1 MLRRFSVTRSD
12 ISTISFLSGCW
23 LLLPRPAFA
32 FGSRSRATMS
42 PATPA
47 SAGPTSAVT
56 TWTDLQRND
65 DDIALTKLFPPLTS
79 TSHKG
84 SHGRIAVL
92 GGSDKYTGAPYY
104 AASAA
109 LHCGVDLATVFCASE
124 ASVPIKCYSPELMVQ
139 AIYSID
145 DFDDIHR
152 EEQSLLDELKQYEQ
166 ANANLLTNEL
176 HEEDVL
182 QTMEMLEHSD
192 EKQHILAQQELNTD
206 DRIDTITYKLEK
218 MKKIG
223 EELDQVRG
231 RRDALVMDAVKSV
244 TVMFPALHAICIG
257 PGMGRHPIV
266 FCVVEKVLV
275 SAMESKLAIILD
287 ADALYMMSL
296 PEYKQ
301 LLEELMQY
309 DGCVLT
315 PNVMELR
322 RLAAVLDNDD
332 KNTASIVIKKGRID
346 MISQGPIEMR
356 CAQEGGLKRS
366 GGIGDVLAGTTTA
379 FMAWNSILYTNDS
392 TEGQERLFA
401 AWTACCAVKTA
412 TKLAF
417 GKRRRALSALDV
429 VENLPEVLDSM
440 ERDINKFGT

>member
-1 MLRRFSVTRSD
+1 
-12 ISTISFLSGCW
+12 
-23 LLLPRPAFA
+23 
-32 FGSRSRATMS
+32 MS
-42 PATPA
+42 PAR
-47 SAGPTSAVT
+47 PTSAET
-56 TWTDLQRND
+56 TWPDYLQRNGD
-65 DDIALTKLFPPLTS
+65 CGTVQLAKLFPPLTS

-92 GGSDKYTGAPYY
+92 GGNEKYTGAPYY
-104 AASAA
+104 AANAA

-145 DFDDIHR
+145 VLDGIHS
-152 EEQSLLDELKQYEQ
+152 EEQNLLDELRQYEQ
-166 ANANLLTNEL
+166 TNANLLTNEL

-223 EELDQVRG
+223 EELDQVRS
-231 RRDALVMDAVKSV
+231 RRDALIMDAVKSV
-244 TVMFPALHAICIG
+244 TEMFPALHAICIG
-257 PGMGRHPIV
+257 PGMGRHPVV
-266 FCVVEKVLV
+266 FCVVEKVIL
-275 SAMESKLAIILD
+275 SAMESKLAITLD

-296 PEYKQ
+296 PEYRQ
-301 LLEELMQY
+301 LLEKLMQY
-309 DGCVLT
+309 GRCVLT

-322 RLAAVLDNDD
+322 RLAAVLDNTD
-332 KNTASIVIKKGRID
+332 KNTASIVIKKGASDVITK
-346 MISQGPIEMR
+346 GPFEIQ

-379 FMAWNSILYTNDS
+379 FMAWNSILYDNDS
-392 TEGQERLFA
+392 AEGQERLFA

-429 VENLPEVLDSM
+429 IGNLPEVLDSM
-440 ERDINKFGT
+440 ERDVNKTGS

>member
-1 MLRRFSVTRSD
+1 MTRYLN
-12 ISTISFLSGCW
+12 IPTISFLSGW
-23 LLLPRPAFA
+23 IVPRQLCPSSTAFA
-32 FGSRSRATMS
+32 FGTRTMS
-42 PATPA
+42 
-47 SAGPTSAVT
+47 TSSVT
-56 TWTDLQRND
+56 TWPDLQQRRTTND
-65 DDIALTKLFPPLTS
+65 GIAQLVNKLFPPLTS

-104 AASAA
+104 AANAA
-109 LHCGVDLATVFCASE
+109 LHCGVDLATIFCASE

-139 AIYSID
+139 AIYSIED
-145 DFDDIHR
+145 LDEIHS

-166 ANANLLTNEL
+166 TNANRLLTNEL

-182 QTMEMLEHSD
+182 QTMEMLAHSD
-192 EKQHILAQQELNTD
+192 EKQHILAQQELNAD
-206 DRIDTITYKLEK
+206 DRIDTLAHKLEK
-218 MKKIG
+218 MKQIG
-223 EELDQVRG
+223 EELDRVRS
-231 RRDALVMDAVKSV
+231 RRDVLVMDAVKSV
-244 TVMFPALHAICIG
+244 TEMFPALHAICIG
-257 PGMGRHPIV
+257 PGLGRHPFV
-266 FCVVEKVLV
+266 FCVVEKVIL

-296 PEYKQ
+296 PEYRK

-309 DGCVLT
+309 DRCVLT

-332 KNTASIVIKKGRID
+332 KNTASIVIQKGGTDI
-346 MISQGPIEMR
+346 ISQGPFEMR
-356 CAQEGGLKRS
+356 CDQEGGLKRS

-379 FMAWNSILYTNDS
+379 FMAWNSILYADDS
-392 TEGQERLFA
+392 TATEGQEKLFA
-401 AWTACCAVKTA
+401 AWTACCSVKTA

-429 VENLPEVLDSM
+429 IENLPGVLDSM
-440 ERDINKFGT
+440 ERDIDKIGKI